1 MNRLFTALVAAAAL
15 WIAACSGGGST
26 ITPPPPTG
34 KYGPSSLNGTYAFVT
49 SGEAIASGATSATPF
64 SRTGSF
70 TANRSG
76 VIQAGVYDLVDACGT
91 STTSSAPNHIRS
103 GRSTATPRG

>member
-15 WIAACSGGGST
+15 WIAACSRGGST

-49 SGEAIASGATSATPF
+49 SGEAIASGATPATPF
-64 SRTGSF
+64 SRTGRF
-70 TANRSG
+70 TANGSG
-76 VIQAGVYDLVDACGT
+76 RTQGRVHALVEAGAT
-91 STTSSAPNHIRS
+91 STTSPPPNPI
-103 GRSTATPRG
+103 T